1 MGACR
6 EGFDLTTKFGR
17 MHWNKRSWNEKPW
30 RLMFEDTFM
39 QFVCKVIGHNSY
51 NAGDSGEV
59 EMACKRCH
67 KWL

>member
-1 MGACR
+1 MGAAR
-6 EGFDLTTKFGR
+6 EGFDLTNKFGR
-17 MHWNKRSWNEKPW
+17 MNWNKRTWKQKPW

-39 QFVCKVIGHNSY
+39 RFVCKVVGHDEY